1 MAADPRETSVVVVG
15 GGFAGLACA
24 RRLARQHVHVTLVDR
39 NNYNQFQPM
48 LYQLAT
54 AQVTV
59 LDVAEPLRGVFRK
72 HKTVDVKMASVTRAD
87 PETRTV
93 ECSDGTTFSGD
104 YLVLAMGAQPNFFH
118 TPGADTHA
126 FPLYSLDDAQR
137 LRSRLFEIFEEA
149 DRNPKLVDEGVLNIV
164 VVGGG
169 ATGVETAGAV
179 ADLINHVMPGRFH
192 DMEPST
198 ARVLL
203 VDPASVVL
211 APFSERMHEY
221 AKRVLERKRVEL
233 RLGLRVTDV
242 RPDRVVLSD
251 GSEIMTRAVIWAGGI
266 QAAAL
271 AGDAGLQCGAGGRID
286 VDDDLTA
293 KGFPRVYALGD
304 VANTPGPDG
313 KPFPQLGSVALQA
326 GRWAADNIVADIEG
340 RARQPFHYRD
350 KGIMAMIGTDA
361 AVAEMGKRRREL
373 KGPLAFLAWLAV
385 HAWLLDGFRQ
395 RVDAMRSWAWA
406 YLSRSRAASI
416 IDRPSA
422 ARIDWVDLRAHETAA
437 SENARA
443 PVSDG

>member
-24 RRLARQHVHVTLVDR
+24 KRLAKHRVHVTLVDK
-39 NNYNQFQPM
+39 NNYNQFQPL

-54 AQVTV
+54 AQVAL

-72 HKTVDVKMASVTRAD
+72 HKTVDVKMAAVTRAD

-118 TPGADTHA
+118 TPGADVHA
-126 FPLYSLDDAQR
+126 FPLYSLEDAQR

-149 DRNPKLVDEGVLNIV
+149 DRNPKLIDEGVLNIV
-164 VVGGG
+164 VVGAG

-192 DMEPST
+192 DLETST
-198 ARVLL
+198 ARVSI
-203 VDPASVVL
+203 VDPATVVL

-233 RLGLRVTDV
+233 KLGLRVTEV

-251 GSEIMTRAVIWAGGI
+251 GSEIMTRTVIWAGGI
-266 QAAAL
+266 AAAGL
-271 AGDAGLQCGAGGRID
+271 AADAGLQCGAGGRID
-286 VDDDLTA
+286 VEDDLTA
-293 KGFPRVYALGD
+293 KGSPRVYALGD

-326 GRWAADNIVADIEG
+326 GRWAADNIIADIEG
-340 RARQPFHYRD
+340 RSRRPFHYRD

-361 AVAEMGKRRREL
+361 AVAEMGKGRREL
-373 KGPLAFLAWLAV
+373 KGTVAFLAWLGV

-395 RVDAMRSWAWA
+395 RVDALRSWAWT
-406 YLSRSRAASI
+406 YLSRSRASSI

-422 ARIDWVDLRAHETAA
+422 ARIDWVDLRAHEAA
-437 SENARA
+437 TREDARA
-443 PVSDG
+443 PAREG